1 MNIALHRWACL
12 GLFVKEAKWT
22 DRGHEIL
29 IQGTSSEMRSS
40 ERNTDTLF
48 FFFEFIERNRLLML
62 IKIRK
67 AL

>member
-22 DRGHEIL
+22 DRAHEIL

-48 FFFEFIERNRLLML
+48 FFLSL
-62 IKIRK
+62 
-67 AL
+67 

>member
-1 MNIALHRWACL
+1 MNIALHSWACL

-29 IQGTSSEMRSS
+29 IQGTSSEMMSS

-48 FFFEFIERNRLLML
+48 FF
-62 IKIRK
+62 
-67 AL
+67 

>member
-29 IQGTSSEMRSS
+29 IQGISSEMMSS

-48 FFFEFIERNRLLML
+48 FFFFLVY
-62 IKIRK
+62 RK
-67 AL
+67 K